1 MRFMSSAYREIIGGK
16 LNSSNLMLL
25 SRGLYG
31 HRNLLFLLF
40 VSNTRVKVVLLYVV
54 VVILV
59 LMVVLFCPQLLL
71 SCLYLT
77 CVCSVL
83 KTEYDSLRV
92 RSSSHSF
99 SRVIVCL
106 HCFLCAMPH
115 CLFSIDP
122 NEIAFYK
129 LQLISLH
136 KRY

>member
-1 MRFMSSAYREIIGGK
+1 MRLMSSAYRETIGRNF
-16 LNSSNLMLL
+16 NSSNLMLL

-31 HRNLLFLLF
+31 HRNLLFHLF
-40 VSNTRVKVVLLYVV
+40 VSNTRVKMVLLYVV
-54 VVILV
+54 VVI
-59 LMVVLFCPQLLL
+59 MVVVVRLFCPQLLL
-71 SCLYLT
+71 SYLDIT

-92 RSSSHSF
+92 RSSPHSF
-99 SRVIVCL
+99 PELSFVYIV
-106 HCFLCAMPH
+106 FLCAMPH
-115 CLFSIDP
+115 CLFSIDH